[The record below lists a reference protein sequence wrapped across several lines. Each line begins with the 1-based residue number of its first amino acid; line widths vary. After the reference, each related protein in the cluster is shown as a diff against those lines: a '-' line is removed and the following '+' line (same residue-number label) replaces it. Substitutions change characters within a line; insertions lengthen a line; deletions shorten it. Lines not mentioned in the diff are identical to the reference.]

1 MSLLDTL
8 TADMKAAM
16 KARDKE
22 RLQTIRMLISGV
34 KNVLIDKP
42 SFSESDEVD
51 YLSTE
56 AKKRRQSIEAYEQAG
71 REDLAEV
78 ERAELV
84 VIEQYLPQQLGEDEV
99 RTIVAEAIASTGASG
114 ASDLGKV
121 MGAIMPQIKGRFDGA
136 KVRPIVQDLLG

>member
-16 KARDKE
+16 KARDKD

-78 ERAELV
+78 
-84 VIEQYLPQQLGEDEV
+84 
-99 RTIVAEAIASTGASG
+99 
-114 ASDLGKV
+114 
-121 MGAIMPQIKGRFDGA
+121 
-136 KVRPIVQDLLG
+136 

>member
-78 ERAELV
+78 ERAELL

>member
-16 KARDKE
+16 KARDKD

-42 SFSESDEVD
+42 TFSEADEVD

-56 AKKRRQSIEAYEQAG
+56 AKKRRQSIEAYEQAD
-71 REDLAEV
+71 REDLAAV
-78 ERAELV
+78 ERAELL
-84 VIEQYLPQQLGEDEV
+84 VIEHYLPQQLSEDEV
-99 RTIVAEAIASTGASG
+99 RTIVQDAIASTGAAS